1 MGTGLQERKE
11 KDKASIS
18 LSQTGQFAIVII
30 DFFFLLGRLKTIES
44 LK

>member
-1 MGTGLQERKE
+1 MGTDLQERKE

-30 DFFFLLGRLKTIES
+30 DFFLLGRLKTIES

>member
-30 DFFFLLGRLKTIES
+30 DFFLLGRLKTIES